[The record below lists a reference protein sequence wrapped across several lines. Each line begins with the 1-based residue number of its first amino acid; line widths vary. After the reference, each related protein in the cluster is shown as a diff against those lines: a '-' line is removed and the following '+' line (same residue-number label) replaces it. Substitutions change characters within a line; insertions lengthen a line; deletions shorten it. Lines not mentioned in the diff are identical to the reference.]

1 MTATAHIA
9 NRNLFGIA
17 SLVLGVLIFSLQDA
31 ILKGLSGEHAVTL
44 AIFIRCL
51 VAIPL
56 LLVMVQIEVG
66 LRRLRS
72 RNLPILLLRGVIL
85 LAAYT
90 SYYMALP
97 ALPLAEA
104 VALFFI
110 APVIVTILSGP
121 MLKERVSSKSWLA
134 VIAGFAGVLIIL
146 QPGSALFEPAALLS
160 VISAGTYALS
170 AVLARKLGV
179 EEPATVMAF
188 YQNAVFLTGAGIFA
202 VIFNL
207 TDVERLGHPSLD
219 FLVRP
224 WAVPGMTDFLLM
236 AACGV
241 IAAVATFLLANAYR
255 TAQANVVTVFEY
267 TGMIWGP
274 LWGFLFF
281 AEVPRLTTVIGTVI
295 IIAAG
300 IFAVRSAKSQ
310 V

>member
-219 FLVRP
+219 FL
-224 WAVPGMTDFLLM
+224 
-236 AACGV
+236 
-241 IAAVATFLLANAYR
+241 
-255 TAQANVVTVFEY
+255 E
-267 TGMIWGP
+267 
-274 LWGFLFF
+274 
-281 AEVPRLTTVIGTVI
+281 IGRAHV
-295 IIAAG
+295 
-300 IFAVRSAKSQ
+300 
-310 V
+310 

>member
-9 NRNLFGIA
+9 NRNLVGIA
-17 SLVLGVLIFSLQDA
+17 SLALGVMIFSLQDA
-31 ILKGLSGEHAVTL
+31 ILKTVSGDHAVTL

-56 LLVMVQIEVG
+56 LLIMVQIEVG

-72 RNLPILLLRGVIL
+72 RNLPILLLRGLIL

-121 MLKERVSSKSWLA
+121 MLGEHVSLKSWIA
-134 VIAGFAGVLIIL
+134 VVAGFAGVLIIL

-170 AVLARKLGV
+170 AVLARRLGV

-188 YQNAVFLTGAGIFA
+188 YQNFVFMLGAGVIA

-207 TDVERLGHPSLD
+207 SGVERLGHPSLD

-224 WAVPGMTDFLLM
+224 WAMPGLTDFLLM

-241 IAAVATFLLANAYR
+241 IAAVATFLLTNAYR
-255 TAQANVVTVFEY
+255 MAQANVVTVFEY

-281 AEVPRLTTVIGTVI
+281 AEVPRLTTVIGTIV

-300 IFAVRSAKSQ
+300 IFAVRSAKSPA
-310 V
+310 